1 MMGLSYAVHAY
12 AWTGHW
18 SNDTL
23 HLADHAKELGFDI
36 LEVPLME
43 IEGVDPDAIAKRA
56 DSVGIGL
63 CTSTACSR
71 EQDIAM
77 PDEEV
82 RRRGID
88 YLKQCVAKTADMG
101 ATVFTGV
108 IYSAIGGKLEA
119 MPDQGYYNRSAEA
132 LREVAQYAAERNV
145 SLGIEPVN
153 RYETYLINSAEQ
165 AAALA
170 DSIGLP
176 NVGVHLDAY
185 HMNIEENEFYAP
197 TKAVAEKL
205 VHYHLSESHRGIPGT
220 GTVDWE
226 QIYRALSESDYRGVV
241 GLESFIEV
249 SDAMRDATCVW
260 RALAD
265 SSDQL
270 LTEGLAFVKGLERE
284 YYGG

>member
-1 MMGLSYAVHAY
+1 MNALSYAVHAY

-23 HLADHAKELGFDI
+23 DLVDHAKELGFDI

-43 IEGVDPDAIAKRA
+43 IDTVDPAAIAKRA
-56 DSVGIGL
+56 EAVDIGL
-63 CTSTACSR
+63 CTSTACST

-77 PDEEV
+77 PDSEM

-88 YLKQCVAKTADMG
+88 YLKECVTKTADMG
-101 ATVFTGV
+101 AGVFSGV
-108 IYSAIGGKLEA
+108 IYSAIGAKLDS
-119 MPDQGYYNRSAEA
+119 MPDQSYYDRSAES
-132 LREVAQYAAERNV
+132 LREVAEHAAEKNV
-145 SLGIEPVN
+145 RLGIEPVN

-165 AAALA
+165 AASLA
-170 DSIGLP
+170 DAIGRP
-176 NVGVHLDAY
+176 NVGIHLDAY
-185 HMNIEENEFYAP
+185 HMNIEENDFYGP
-197 TKAVAEKL
+197 TKAVADRL

-226 QIYRALSESDYRGVV
+226 QIYRALAEADYRGVV

-260 RALAD
+260 RVLAD

-270 LTEGLAFVKGLERE
+270 LSEGLAYLKKLERE

>member
-1 MMGLSYAVHAY
+1 MKGLSYAVHAY

-18 SNDTL
+18 SNETL

-43 IEGVDPDAIAKRA
+43 IESVDPAAIAKRA
-56 DSVGIGL
+56 ESAEIGL
-63 CTSTACSR
+63 CTSTGCAR
-71 EQDIAM
+71 DADIAM
-77 PDEEV
+77 PDENV
-82 RRRGID
+82 RRRGVD

-101 ATVFTGV
+101 ATIFSGV
-108 IYSAIGGKLEA
+108 IYSAIGGKLET
-119 MPDQGYYNRSAEA
+119 MPDQGYYDRSAEA
-132 LREVAQYAAERNV
+132 LREVAEFAAERNV
-145 SLGIEPVN
+145 TLGIEPVN

-170 DSIGLP
+170 EAVGLP

-185 HMNIEENEFYAP
+185 HMNIEENDFYAP
-197 TKAVAEKL
+197 TKAVAGKL
-205 VHYHLSESHRGIPGT
+205 VHFHLSESHRGIPGT

-226 QIYRALSESDYRGVV
+226 QIYRALAESSYSGVV

-260 RALAD
+260 RVLAD

-270 LTEGLAFVKGLERE
+270 LSEGLAYLKRLESE